1 MGGGAGGGWGFSA
14 ASVGSGAPLSNNP
27 LTYSNVGNCRAAVPT
42 GFIAGGY
49 DSLKTPGGLPGMN
62 GGSRSR
68 SRSRSRRGRK
78 SSQQKHKQRG
88 GRYGFTGESAGAG
101 GAPWGAPMA
110 TASPIKCEASYT
122 PLPAAGLNLN
132 MRDGGLWA
140 GMRGVPAGAIPAQF
154 GGAVS
159 SLPAPYADAFAQ
171 PASATSGG
179 VPASV
184 TLPTARYEDLPGG
197 EPGIRSAAGTN
208 LSIHRPL
215 DWSQMTPACVK
226 TGGGRRSRSRKASRK
241 ASRKSKAKRSSK
253 KSKRSKSRKGS
264 KKH

>member
-1 MGGGAGGGWGFSA
+1 MGGGWGFSA
-14 ASVGSGAPLSNNP
+14 VGTSAPLINNP

-42 GFIAGGY
+42 GYIAGGY

-68 SRSRSRRGRK
+68 RGRQSRRRQRK
-78 SSQQKHKQRG
+78 SNQQKHTQRG
-88 GRYGFTGESAGAG
+88 GRYGFDGTGVSRI
-101 GAPWGAPMA
+101 P
-110 TASPIKCEASYT
+110 CEASYT
-122 PLPAAGLNLN
+122 PVSTAALNLN

-140 GMRGVPAGAIPAQF
+140 GMRGVPAGTIPAQF

-184 TLPTARYEDLPGG
+184 TLPTARYEDLPAG